1 LELVI
6 ALAVM
11 GVLVKISLPS
21 IQRTIL
27 AYRLGAGAS
36 SAAAAIQQNR
46 FQAIK
51 VGCRFTIAFAA
62 GSSTYQVQTQ
72 AISGTPPACATNV
85 DGTPNFTNVGSATSW
100 TPTSSGIR
108 VTSSPTLLF
117 DPGGIVY
124 TQGSPP
130 VICSPCSL
138 QVSSGNATKTIA
150 VSGVGNVKVTTP

>member
-11 GVLVKISLPS
+11 GVLVKMSLPS
-21 IQRTIL
+21 IQNSIL

-36 SAAAAIQQNR
+36 SAAAAIQQTR
-46 FQAIK
+46 FLAIK
-51 VGCRFTIAFAA
+51 LGCKHTVAFTA
-62 GSSTYQVQTQ
+62 GSNAYRVQWQRFDETT
-72 AISGTPPACATNV
+72 TPPACASTYYDVANNPTV
-85 DGTPNFTNVGSATSW
+85 AWTSAG
-100 TPTSSGIR
+100 SGIR

-130 VICSPCSL
+130 VMCTPCSV
-138 QVSSGNATKTIA
+138 QVSNGSATKTVTI
-150 VSGVGNVKVTTP
+150 SGVGNVKVTSP